1 MQGAVITIEYQI
13 ASLNVGE
20 VDRIGELEN
29 LETIEEINTV
39 IEKIAYDSTHYAK
52 DQRYNEVGRYLGSVY
67 YNGVNAKGNDGV
79 VKTKVNQV
87 IDYVD
92 NDAVFSILDNS
103 KVDQSWKQ
111 VTEKELLG
119 DAIEEGTYPNRIV
132 SESLL
137 VKDGTTVTLKDEDGK
152 VYNTYNSEGKIQKG
166 NIVVSVENEQDGN
179 TYTNKGFMAE
189 TTPMGYDEE
198 GSVYMTKMKL
208 VTSRTIASETDADD
222 MSFDNLAE
230 VLRFENEVGRRDILA
245 IPGNADPSVGPFAT
259 SLSERDQSATE
270 VVTLTPPTGADY
282 LNIMT
287 FQVLLV
293 VLAGLVIV
301 AIGIVVIKKKVLTK

>member
-1 MQGAVITIEYQI
+1 
-13 ASLNVGE
+13 
-20 VDRIGELEN
+20 
-29 LETIEEINTV
+29 
-39 IEKIAYDSTHYAK
+39 
-52 DQRYNEVGRYLGSVY
+52 
-67 YNGVNAKGNDGV
+67 
-79 VKTKVNQV
+79 
-87 IDYVD
+87 
-92 NDAVFSILDNS
+92 
-103 KVDQSWKQ
+103 
-111 VTEKELLG
+111 
-119 DAIEEGTYPNRIV
+119 
-132 SESLL
+132 
-137 VKDGTTVTLKDEDGK
+137 
-152 VYNTYNSEGKIQKG
+152 
-166 NIVVSVENEQDGN
+166 
-179 TYTNKGFMAE
+179 
-189 TTPMGYDEE
+189 
-198 GSVYMTKMKL
+198 
-208 VTSRTIASETDADD
+208 

>member
-1 MQGAVITIEYQI
+1 
-13 ASLNVGE
+13 
-20 VDRIGELEN
+20 
-29 LETIEEINTV
+29 
-39 IEKIAYDSTHYAK
+39 
-52 DQRYNEVGRYLGSVY
+52 
-67 YNGVNAKGNDGV
+67 
-79 VKTKVNQV
+79 
-87 IDYVD
+87 
-92 NDAVFSILDNS
+92 
-103 KVDQSWKQ
+103 
-111 VTEKELLG
+111 
-119 DAIEEGTYPNRIV
+119 
-132 SESLL
+132 
-137 VKDGTTVTLKDEDGK
+137 
-152 VYNTYNSEGKIQKG
+152 
-166 NIVVSVENEQDGN
+166 
-179 TYTNKGFMAE
+179 MAE

-208 VTSRTIASETDADD
+208 VTSRTIASESDADD

-245 IPGNADPSVGPFAT
+245 IPGNADPSVGPYAT
-259 SLSERDQSATE
+259 SLTERDQSATE